1 MNKYGKCL
9 VTEYNDFRNFLKKYK
24 DTDKALYE
32 YAKASAKI
40 TGNTPEAVAASNR
53 FDLLY
58 CDVKGILL
66 HLYFLDK
73 ELKDLLLN
81 MDLPN
86 PKNVI
91 DFINDQSYDS
101 LYPVLNETD
110 NKHIQFCVHVPD
122 EEKGYVFRIAFDKSN
137 NDLIFFIIDNSE
149 NGFHAFLKQGLESEI
164 GWLIKLAINT
174 LFYINCFSECLVT
187 GIPKGVRLDS
197 SYSCPKYKVN
207 ISEKLKSKTDTGESH
222 LIASHFRRGHF
233 RYFPIDSEYFVN
245 KKGTSTW
252 IEATTVKGN
261 NKIVLT
267 DEKFKDEIY
276 NERRAL

>member
-9 VTEYNDFRNFLKKYK
+9 VTEYNDFRIFLKKYK

-40 TGNTPEAVAASNR
+40 TGNTREAVAASNR

-91 DFINDQSYDS
+91 DFIND
-101 LYPVLNETD
+101 
-110 NKHIQFCVHVPD
+110 
-122 EEKGYVFRIAFDKSN
+122 
-137 NDLIFFIIDNSE
+137 
-149 NGFHAFLKQGLESEI
+149 
-164 GWLIKLAINT
+164 
-174 LFYINCFSECLVT
+174 
-187 GIPKGVRLDS
+187 
-197 SYSCPKYKVN
+197 
-207 ISEKLKSKTDTGESH
+207 
-222 LIASHFRRGHF
+222 
-233 RYFPIDSEYFVN
+233 
-245 KKGTSTW
+245 
-252 IEATTVKGN
+252 
-261 NKIVLT
+261 
-267 DEKFKDEIY
+267 
-276 NERRAL
+276 